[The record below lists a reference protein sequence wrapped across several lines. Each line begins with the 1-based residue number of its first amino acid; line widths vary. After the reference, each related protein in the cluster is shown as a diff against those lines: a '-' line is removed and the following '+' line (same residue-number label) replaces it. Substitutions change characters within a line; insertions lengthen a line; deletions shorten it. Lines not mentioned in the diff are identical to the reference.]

1 MNQFAVVENKNSRR
15 PDVVL
20 FVNGLPLGII
30 ELKNPTD
37 EDATIWSAWQQL
49 QTYKSELPTLFS
61 MNELL
66 LVSDGLE
73 ARVGTLTAGKEWFK
87 PWRTISG
94 LDVDD
99 GSLVQ
104 LEVAIRGLCE
114 PSRFLKMVRDF
125 IVFEGDGGGVPLKKM
140 AGYHQFHAVEFAV
153 QETVRASQ
161 MVEDEGDLAD
171 PGSGYETGRR
181 PGGAP
186 GDKRIGVVWHT
197 QGAGKSLTMAF
208 YAGRIVRE
216 PAMSNPTIVVLTDRN
231 DLDDQLFGTFSR
243 CSDLLRQPPVQ
254 AENRADLRRKL
265 SVVSGGV
272 VFTTI
277 QKFFPDEKGDRH
289 PMLSDRR
296 NIVVIADEAHRSQ
309 YDFVDGFAAHIRDAL
324 PNASFIGFT
333 GLRLKFEDRKH
344 DVGFRRTTSASYDI
358 RRSVEDESTVPIH
371 YESRLAKLELN
382 EDERPLIDDEFEEA
396 TEGEEIERKEGL
408 KTKWAQNEAIVGTE
422 ESA

>member
-1 MNQFAVVENKNSRR
+1 MTTITEYDVEQLAVGWLGDVDWQTVNGIEIAPDSAGAERDDFEVVILEGRLRDALERLNPEVGYDALDDAFRKLMDPQGTSLEVKNGSFHRMLVEGVNVEYRDGDGRIRGAQVRVIDFEDVGANDFLAVNQFSVVEDKNSRR

-37 EDATIWSAWQQL
+37 EDATIWTAWQQL

-66 LVSDGLE
+66 VVSDGLQ

-125 IVFEGDGGGVPLKKM
+125 IVFEDDGGGVPMKKM

-161 MVEDEGDLAD
+161 MVEDEHGHLID

-181 PGGAP
+181 PGGDP

-197 QGAGKSLTMAF
+197 QT
-208 YAGRIVRE
+208 E
-216 PAMSNPTIVVLTDRN
+216 HN
-231 DLDDQLFGTFSR
+231 
-243 CSDLLRQPPVQ
+243 
-254 AENRADLRRKL
+254 
-265 SVVSGGV
+265 GV
-272 VFTTI
+272 
-277 QKFFPDEKGDRH
+277 
-289 PMLSDRR
+289 
-296 NIVVIADEAHRSQ
+296 
-309 YDFVDGFAAHIRDAL
+309 
-324 PNASFIGFT
+324 
-333 GLRLKFEDRKH
+333 
-344 DVGFRRTTSASYDI
+344 
-358 RRSVEDESTVPIH
+358 
-371 YESRLAKLELN
+371 LELKAQL
-382 EDERPLIDDEFEEA
+382 RTKLIR
-396 TEGEEIERKEGL
+396 TR
-408 KTKWAQNEAIVGTE
+408 
-422 ESA
+422 